1 MSESSVKMTSYQR
14 CLAVIEGRLPD
25 TVPAYT
31 PTICSDVASK
41 LLGRQADTG
50 APAIWYAEACAWA
63 AGEQAW
69 QEFDAKVMEDRLAL
83 HRLLGS
89 DIFRFPW
96 RRNVRPT
103 ARIDE
108 FKFLCGDPDGVHQ
121 IWRWD
126 AEVMNFLKVKDT
138 APPVTADDWPELA
151 RRRRAE
157 ADEPGRLE
165 QARQAA
171 GEREARLQAEL
182 GEEFLVPGSAG
193 GISLGVGEAGLM
205 ATALYPEACA
215 AMLDCNAES
224 NCAALR
230 GLGDKGVKVA
240 HGGGD
245 MADKNGPLYSP
256 RVFRELMLP
265 RLRRMADAAREAG
278 VHYVWRTDGKLWS
291 VADMIFEEAG
301 VPGYGEVDYD
311 ATMTTAAVR
320 ERYPDLVI
328 WANASG
334 DLLCRGIRSQVY
346 DHAMELLEASGG
358 RNYFHGVS
366 NTILPGTPPENVLA
380 LFEARDAYRVPGA
393 Q

>member
-1 MSESSVKMTSYQR
+1 MTDRPAKMTSYQR

-25 TVPAYT
+25 IVPTYT

-41 LLGRQADTG
+41 LLGRPAQTG
-50 APAIWYAEACAWA
+50 APEIWYAEACAWA

-89 DIFRFPW
+89 DVFRLPW

-108 FKFLCGDPDGVHQ
+108 FTFLCGDPDGVHQ
-121 IWRWD
+121 VWRWD
-126 AEVMNFLKVKDT
+126 ADVRNFLKVKDT
-138 APPVTADDWPELA
+138 GPPVTAEDWPELA

-165 QARQAA
+165 QARRAA
-171 GEREARLQAEL
+171 GERQARLQAEL

-193 GISLGVGEAGLM
+193 GISLGLTEAALI
-205 ATALYPEACA
+205 ATAFYPEACA
-215 AMLDCNAES
+215 EMLDCAAETQ
-224 NCAALR
+224 CAALR
-230 GLGDKGVKVA
+230 GLGDKGLKVA

-256 RVFRELMLP
+256 KVFRELMLP

-278 VHYVWRTDGKLWS
+278 VHYVWRTDGDIRP
-291 VADMIFEEAG
+291 VADMIFLEAG
-301 VPGYGEVDYD
+301 VPGYGEVDYEC
-311 ATMTTAAVR
+311 AMTTAALR
-320 ERYPDLVI
+320 ERYPDLVL

-334 DLLCRGIRSQVY
+334 DLVCRGSRSEVY
-346 DHAMELLEASGG
+346 DHAMQLLEASGG

-366 NTILPGTPPENVLA
+366 NTILPGTPPENVWA
-380 LFEARDAYRVPGA
+380 LFEARDAYRVPRA
-393 Q
+393 